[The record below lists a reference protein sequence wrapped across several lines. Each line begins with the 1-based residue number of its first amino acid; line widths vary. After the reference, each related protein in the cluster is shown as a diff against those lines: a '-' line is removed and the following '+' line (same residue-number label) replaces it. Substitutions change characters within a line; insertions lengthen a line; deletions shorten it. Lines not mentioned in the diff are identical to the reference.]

1 MGSIL
6 DFITIKSDIDGLHQ
20 KVTVTNTNTNIIKVF
35 TDGACSNNGKKSA
48 KAGIGIYFGKDDTR
62 NVSERITGK
71 QSNNTAELKAIIKVY
86 EILKDDIDQKRIIHI
101 YSDSIYAIRACG
113 EYGLKM
119 YKKNWKNNNKKTK
132 ELEYIPN
139 YNLVKEGFNL
149 FYNKHHINLIHVKA
163 HTGNLDELSL
173 GNAEADRFANEAIS
187 NNESSVNNS
196 KNTNNSIKINRNYLN
211 IPFAQ
216 KDTCKE
222 LGAKWDFK
230 QKKWYYIDSLSEENK
245 VKLNNLFKD

>member
-6 DFITIKSDIDGLHQ
+6 NFITIKSDADGLHQ
-20 KVTVTNTNTNIIKVF
+20 KVSVTNTDIIKVF

-48 KAGIGIYFGKDDTR
+48 KAGIGIYFGKDDSR
-62 NVSERITGK
+62 NISERISGK

-86 EILKDDIDQKRIIHI
+86 EILKDEIDKKQIINI

-119 YKKNWKNNNKKTK
+119 YNKNWKKNNKKTK
-132 ELEYIPN
+132 KLEYIPN
-139 YNLVKEGFNL
+139 YELVKEGFNL
-149 FYNKHHINLIHVKA
+149 FHNKHYIKLIHVKA
-163 HTGNLDELSL
+163 HTENTDELSL
-173 GNAEADRFANEAIS
+173 GNAEADRLANKAIG

-196 KNTNNSIKINRNYLN
+196 KKINNSLLINRNYLN
-211 IPFAQ
+211 IPFAH
-216 KDTCKE
+216 KDTGKE

-230 QKKWYYIDSLSEENK
+230 QKKWYYIDSVSEVNK
-245 VKLNNLFKD
+245 VKLNNLFKN